1 MSIFIILYTVL
12 LGYLLTSDNKSK
24 SYLLA
29 FRRVPCLPCLW
40 RWSLSLCQNS
50 KSKPEAPSPPQC
62 THKYPRS
69 DRMVAKISHRML
81 GVNRCHFSLAGSGGA
96 TDTQRKV
103 FKHLFALG
111 SFILH
116 FFFFFHLLMKK
127 AYSWKA
133 TGLTCPSRWRSLAT
147 VCTAGRQ
154 RGKQPQNAGPGRGP
168 LRGRNVPSP
177 TQPGPTPVFSNCTW
191 HREGVCHGRLLTP
204 FLPRKTGW
212 SLRWSRCCS
221 SSITGWH
228 SLWVQFKTVCSE

>member
-1 MSIFIILYTVL
+1 
-12 LGYLLTSDNKSK
+12 
-24 SYLLA
+24 
-29 FRRVPCLPCLW
+29 
-40 RWSLSLCQNS
+40 
-50 KSKPEAPSPPQC
+50 
-62 THKYPRS
+62 
-69 DRMVAKISHRML
+69 MVAKISHRML

-177 TQPGPTPVFSNCTW
+177 TQPGPRPCLQQLHLTQRRCLSWAAPYCLPPQEDGVVIKMEPMLQLLH
-191 HREGVCHGRLLTP
+191 HRLT
-204 FLPRKTGW
+204 FTLGA
-212 SLRWSRCCS
+212 
-221 SSITGWH
+221 I
-228 SLWVQFKTVCSE
+228 